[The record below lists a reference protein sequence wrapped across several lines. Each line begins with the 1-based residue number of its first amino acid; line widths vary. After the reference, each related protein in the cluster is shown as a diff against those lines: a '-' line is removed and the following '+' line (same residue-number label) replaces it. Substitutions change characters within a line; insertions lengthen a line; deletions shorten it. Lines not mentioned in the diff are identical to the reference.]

1 MRRYIGILGVILGLS
16 FVTYAHAQEM
26 LQVKGSDTVVNL
38 VQRLAEVYMERNPGT
53 AIAVTGGG
61 SGTGIAA
68 LINGRCDIANS
79 SRLMSHREVEQ
90 ALERGV
96 RPQRVVIGMD
106 GLTLIT
112 HARNPIKKLTI
123 DQLGKIFR
131 GEITNWREV
140 GGDNVPITL
149 YGRQPGSGSFIFFR
163 DIVVKGDYSPK
174 MLQMI
179 GTAQIV
185 EAVRRDVSGIGY
197 VGVGYVREAPG
208 INIIKVASH
217 HAGAK
222 YASPLS
228 VEDIKS
234 GVYPIARPLLQYVN
248 GAPRGVA
255 RDFIM
260 FILSPEGQRIVE
272 EEGFFSIP
280 EEYREFNKKSV
291 GI

>member
-234 GVYPIARPLLQYVN
+234 GIYPIARPLLQYVN